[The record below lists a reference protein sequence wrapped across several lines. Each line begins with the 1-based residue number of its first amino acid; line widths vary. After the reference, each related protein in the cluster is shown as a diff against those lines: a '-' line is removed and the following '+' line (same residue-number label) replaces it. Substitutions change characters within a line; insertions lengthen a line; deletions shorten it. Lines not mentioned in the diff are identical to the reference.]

1 MAQYFLLF
9 LITVHAFVIFAKAS
23 ETVHTLR
30 EANHI
35 EPTSSNAEAPTGRRL
50 GKHRNKH
57 NTVKFLPEAPHVSPV
72 GSPQTKN
79 DHDHEDSNK
88 ENEIT
93 GHQDPH
99 IAPTG
104 ETGTKKHHHHH
115 ESVLEE
121 SVAGGGVIVG
131 GLATT
136 FLVAIFCYIRATR
149 RNSSN
154 SPTSSSP

>member
-9 LITVHAFVIFAKAS
+9 LITVHFFVILVNAS
-23 ETVHTLR
+23 ETSV
-30 EANHI
+30 API
-35 EPTSSNAEAPTGRRL
+35 SSNAEAPTARRP

-57 NTVKFLPEAPHVSPV
+57 NTVKFLPEAPHISPL
-72 GSPQTKN
+72 GLPHIKN
-79 DHDHEDSNK
+79 DHNHEDSNK
-88 ENEIT
+88 ENKFT

-104 ETGTKKHHHHH
+104 ETGAKKHHHHH
-115 ESVLEE
+115 KSVLEE
-121 SVAGGGVIVG
+121 SVAGGGVILG

-149 RNSSN
+149 RNSSQAL
-154 SPTSSSP
+154 PSSP

>member
-9 LITVHAFVIFAKAS
+9 LITVHAFVIFAEAS
-23 ETVHTLR
+23 ETVPILR
-30 EANHI
+30 EPNVAPI
-35 EPTSSNAEAPTGRRL
+35 SSNAEAPTARRL
-50 GKHRNKH
+50 GKHGQKH
-57 NTVKFLPEAPHVSPV
+57 NTPKSLSEAPHLSPV
-72 GSPQTKN
+72 SLPQTEN
-79 DHDHEDSNK
+79 DHDHESSDKGNK
-88 ENEIT
+88 VT

-104 ETGTKKHHHHH
+104 EPGAKKHHHHH
-115 ESVLEE
+115 GSALEE

-149 RNSSN
+149 RKSTEHLTN
-154 SPTSSSP
+154 SP

>member
-9 LITVHAFVIFAKAS
+9 VITVHFFVFFANAS
-23 ETVHTLR
+23 ETNV
-30 EANHI
+30 A
-35 EPTSSNAEAPTGRRL
+35 PSPSNAEAPTARRL
-50 GKHRNKH
+50 GKHRHKH
-57 NTVKFLPEAPHVSPV
+57 NTVKFLPQAPHSSPI
-72 GSPQTKN
+72 GLPQTKD

-88 ENEIT
+88 ENKVT
-93 GHQDPH
+93 SHQDPH

-104 ETGTKKHHHHH
+104 ETEAKKHHHHH

-149 RNSSN
+149 RNSAKAL
-154 SPTSSSP
+154 TSSP